1 MAISRDLDSGFNYS
15 HHWGFHPLSVVV
27 LVFLYVVKVC
37 NIRCKGVYMW
47 KEWMITVWPEGC

>member
-15 HHWGFHPLSVVV
+15 HRWGFHPLSVVV

-37 NIRCKGVYMW
+37 NIRCKGVQFLYVV
-47 KEWMITVWPEGC
+47 KVCTCGKNG